1 MPPVR
6 SVLSEGGWCCFG
18 NRRSRPYRTI
28 RTEAEQIIHGRRE
41 LGAAIAFVAM
51 ALGGGD
57 PAAAA
62 STRVRFHIQPQPYP
76 EALLDLAQQANV
88 TLIGAAACP
97 GVSRSPVAGAMT
109 VEEALSRL
117 LAGAPCDWRMV
128 AAGAVEISPA
138 RQAEVAQTPPPAR
151 PVIVGELLVTATKR
165 VRDSRE
171 LAVGI
176 TAIHRRRLH
185 ETGAS
190 DPSDAAAQMA
200 GVLTTNL
207 GPGRNKLLLRGL
219 SDGVF
224 TGRARST
231 VATYLD
237 DLPVNY
243 NAPDP
248 NLRLVD
254 VERVEVAR
262 GPQGALYGAGA
273 LSGVYRIVTRKPD
286 LGQWSAEAR
295 VTGATTKGG
304 GPSGAVEAYVNVP
317 IAGDT
322 ASLRLSAYNEVQGGY
337 LDDIVQNRSNVDR
350 TERQGGRLTLLAQPR
365 EALSITVTG
374 AAQRLRSEDTHY
386 TIRGI
391 GRKRAV
397 LIPEPH
403 ENDIELVTGTARYSW
418 GGAELTSSTGFVRHA
433 YGSLFDATPVQETYT
448 DDAETL
454 AYSER
459 TRTRMLVQDIVLTS
473 RGASKLK
480 WLAGLYASEA
490 RLRSPSE
497 LLAQNPGEP
506 NQSVYSERR
515 HETIREIAGYA
526 EISYE
531 PAPGWMLALG
541 GRLYD
546 IERRIRSD
554 VAAERFDPRSQE
566 SRNHYT
572 GISPKISLQRQFGN
586 GDLVYVV
593 ISEGFRP
600 GGVNTGGAEPP
611 PKARETFSSDRL
623 RNYELGLKLERFENR
638 LSLSSALYYDVWKGI
653 QTDQFQESGIPYT
666 TNAGDAHVLG
676 LEAEV
681 AFRTDNGFLA
691 QLNGRVSRTRTTK
704 ANLEFT
710 PVLAKSLPG
719 SPPISGGA
727 LISYERPVF
736 GDWTMRLVGQ
746 AIYVGLSRVSFDA
759 RLPRTGG
766 FTQTRVLGEI
776 SRDGRGAQV
785 FVTNALDSFRDT
797 FSFGNPFTAPQARQI
812 TPQRPAT
819 VGMTLFASF

>member
-1 MPPVR
+1 
-6 SVLSEGGWCCFG
+6 
-18 NRRSRPYRTI
+18 
-28 RTEAEQIIHGRRE
+28 
-41 LGAAIAFVAM
+41 M

-62 STRVRFHIQPQPYP
+62 SARVRFRVQPQPYP

-97 GVSRSPVAGAMT
+97 GASRTGVSGAMT

-117 LAGAPCDWRMV
+117 LAGAPCAWRMI
-128 AAGAVEISPA
+128 APGAVEITPA
-138 RQAEVAQTPPPAR
+138 RQPETPPPQPGPPAT
-151 PVIVGELLVTATKR
+151 VGELLVTATKR
-165 VRDSRE
+165 VRDPRE

-176 TAIHRRRLH
+176 TAIPRRRLH

-190 DPSDAAAQMA
+190 DPADAAAQMA

-237 DLPVNY
+237 DIPVNY

-248 NLRLVD
+248 DFRLVD

-295 VTGATTKGG
+295 ASGATTEGG
-304 GPSGAVEAYVNVP
+304 GPSGALEGYVNLP
-317 IAGDT
+317 LWGEAAG
-322 ASLRLSAYNEVQGGY
+322 LRVSGYHEVQGGY
-337 LDDIVQNRSNVDR
+337 LDDVVQNRSNVDR
-350 TERQGGRLTLLAQPR
+350 TVRQGGRLTLLAQPQD
-365 EALSITVTG
+365 ALTITVTG

-403 ENDIELVTGTARYSW
+403 VNEIELLTGTARYSW
-418 GGAELTSSTGFVRHA
+418 GGAELTSATGFVQHA
-433 YGSLFDATPVQETYT
+433 YASLFDATPVQFNYT
-448 DDAETL
+448 DHATTS

-459 TRTRMLVQDIVLTS
+459 TRTRMLVQDLVLTS
-473 RGASKLK
+473 RGASNVE

-497 LLAQNPGEP
+497 LLAQNPGQP
-506 NQSVYSERR
+506 NASVYSEVR
-515 HETIREIAGYA
+515 HETIRELAAYA
-526 EISYE
+526 EVSYE
-531 PAPGWMLALG
+531 PAPGWTLAIG

-546 IERRIRSD
+546 IDRRIRSE
-554 VAAERFDPRSQE
+554 VVSERFEPRSLD
-566 SRNHYT
+566 RTNHFK
-572 GISPKISLQRQFGN
+572 GFSPKISLQRQFAN
-586 GDLVYVV
+586 GDLVYAV
-593 ISEGFRP
+593 ITEGFRP
-600 GGVNTGGAEPP
+600 GGVNTGGAQPVPE
-611 PKARETFSSDRL
+611 ARETFSSDRL
-623 RNYELGLKLERFENR
+623 RNYEVGVKLERFQRR
-638 LSLSSALYYDVWKGI
+638 LSLSSAAFYNVWKDL
-653 QTDQFQESGIPYT
+653 QTDQFLESGIPYT

-681 AFRTDNGFLA
+681 AFRTDAGFFA
-691 QLNGRVSRTRTTK
+691 QLNGRVSRTRTTD
-704 ANLEFT
+704 ANLEFI
-710 PVLAKSLPG
+710 PILAENLPG
-719 SPPISGGA
+719 APPVSGGA
-727 LISYERPVF
+727 LIGYERPVF
-736 GDWTMRLVGQ
+736 GDWTMRVVGQ

-766 FTQTRVLGEI
+766 FTQTRVLGEL
-776 SRDGRGAQV
+776 SRDGRGVQL

-812 TPQRPAT
+812 TPQRPITIGA
-819 VGMTLFASF
+819 TLFAAF

>member
-1 MPPVR
+1 MA
-6 SVLSEGGWCCFG
+6 C
-18 NRRSRPYRTI
+18 
-28 RTEAEQIIHGRRE
+28 
-41 LGAAIAFVAM
+41 VAM
-51 ALGGGD
+51 AVGGGN

-62 STRVRFHIQPQPYP
+62 SVRVRFRIPPQPVS

-88 TLIGAAACP
+88 TLIGAAACTGALP
-97 GVSRSPVAGAMT
+97 SPLAGNMT
-109 VEEALSRL
+109 LEEALSRL
-117 LAGAPCDWRMV
+117 LAGAPCTWRV
-128 AAGAVEISPA
+128 ISAGAVEISPVRRPEA
-138 RQAEVAQTPPPAR
+138 AHAAPAA
-151 PVIVGELLVTATKR
+151 PAVLSELLVTATKR
-165 VRDSRE
+165 ARDPRE

-176 TAIHRRRLH
+176 TAIPRRRLH

-190 DPSDAAAQMA
+190 DVGDAAAQMA

-207 GPGRNKLLLRGL
+207 GPGRNKILLRGL

-237 DLPVNY
+237 DIPVNY
-243 NAPDP
+243 NAADPDF
-248 NLRLVD
+248 RLVD

-286 LGQWSAEAR
+286 LGQWSTEVRA
-295 VTGATTKGG
+295 TGATTKGG
-304 GPSGAVEAYVNVP
+304 GPSGALEGFVNIP
-317 IAGDT
+317 IWDDVAG
-322 ASLRLSAYNEVQGGY
+322 LRLSAYQEVQGGY

-350 TERQGGRLTLLAQPR
+350 TERQGGRAILLARPTD
-365 EALSITVTG
+365 ALSITLTG

-403 ENDIELVTGTARYSW
+403 VNDIELVTGTVKYSW

-433 YGSLFDATPVQETYT
+433 YSSLFDATPVQANYT
-448 DDAETL
+448 NLATTS

-459 TRTRMLVQDIVLTS
+459 TRTRMLVQDIVLAS
-473 RGASKLK
+473 RGASNLE

-490 RLRSPSE
+490 RLRTPSE
-497 LLAQNPGEP
+497 LLAQNPGLP
-506 NQSVYSERR
+506 NVAVYSELR
-515 HETIREIAGYA
+515 HETVRELAGYA
-526 EISYE
+526 ELAYK
-531 PAPGWMLALG
+531 PAPGWTLALG

-546 IERRIRSD
+546 INRRIRSD
-554 VAAERFDPRSQE
+554 VVSERFEPRSLDR
-566 SRNHYT
+566 SNHFT
-572 GISPKISLQRQFGN
+572 GISPKISLQRQSHN
-586 GDLVYVV
+586 GDLIYAV

-600 GGVNTGGAEPP
+600 GGVNTGGARPVPE
-611 PKARETFSSDRL
+611 ARETFSSDRL
-623 RNYELGLKLERFENR
+623 RNYEVGLKLERFQRR
-638 LSLSSALYYDVWKGI
+638 LSLSSAVYYAIWKDI
-653 QTDQFQESGIPYT
+653 QTDQFRESGIPYT

-681 AFRTDNGFLA
+681 ALHADNGLFA
-691 QLNGRVSRTRTTK
+691 QLNGRVSRTRTTN
-704 ANLEFT
+704 ANLEFL
-710 PVLAKSLPG
+710 PILAKGLPG
-719 SPPISGGA
+719 APPVSGGA
-727 LISYERPVF
+727 LIGYERSLSD
-736 GDWTMRLVGQ
+736 GWTMRLVGQ
-746 AIYVGLSRVSFDA
+746 AIYVGLSRVSFDP

-776 SRDGRGAQV
+776 SRDGWGAQV

-812 TPQRPAT
+812 TPQRPTT
-819 VGMTLFASF
+819 VGATLFAVF

>member
-1 MPPVR
+1 
-6 SVLSEGGWCCFG
+6 
-18 NRRSRPYRTI
+18 
-28 RTEAEQIIHGRRE
+28 
-41 LGAAIAFVAM
+41 LGAAIAGIAM
-51 ALGGGD
+51 AFSGGD

-62 STRVRFHIQPQPYP
+62 SARVRFRIPPQPYP

-88 TLIGAAACP
+88 TLIGAGACP
-97 GVSRSPVAGAMT
+97 GASRSPLVGPMT

-117 LAGAPCDWRMV
+117 LADAPCAWRMI
-128 AAGAVEISPA
+128 APGAVEISPA
-138 RQAEVAQTPPPAR
+138 RQTEGPRPPPGPPGPPAT
-151 PVIVGELLVTATKR
+151 VGELLVTATKR
-165 VRDSRE
+165 VRDPRE

-176 TAIHRRRLH
+176 TAIPRRRLQ

-190 DPSDAAAQMA
+190 DPGDAAAQMA

-237 DLPVNY
+237 DIPVNY

-248 NLRLVD
+248 DFRLVD

-286 LGQWSAEAR
+286 LDHWSAEAR

-304 GPSGAVEAYVNVP
+304 GPSGALEGYVNVP
-317 IAGDT
+317 ILAEV
-322 ASLRLSAYNEVQGGY
+322 AALRLSAYHEVQGGY
-337 LDDIVQNRSNVDR
+337 LDDIVQDRSNVDR
-350 TERQGGRLTLLAQPR
+350 TERQGARLTLLAQPQD
-365 EALSITVTG
+365 ALSITLTG

-386 TIRGI
+386 TIRDI

-403 ENDIELVTGTARYSW
+403 VNDIELVTGTVRYSW
-418 GGAELTSSTGFVRHA
+418 ADAELTSATGFVRHA
-433 YGSLFDATPVQETYT
+433 YGSLFDSTPVTSSYT
-448 DDAETL
+448 SSAESS

-459 TRTRMLVQDIVLTS
+459 NRTRMLVQDIVLTS
-473 RGASKLK
+473 RGATNLE

-490 RLRSPSE
+490 RLKSPSE
-497 LLAQNPGEP
+497 LLVQTPGLP
-506 NQSVYSERR
+506 NVAVYSERR
-515 HETIREIAGYA
+515 HETIREFAGYA

-531 PAPGWMLALG
+531 PLPGWTLALG
-541 GRLYD
+541 GRLYSID
-546 IERRIRSD
+546 RRIRSE
-554 VAAERFDPRSQE
+554 VVSERFAPRSLDR
-566 SRNHYT
+566 SNHFT
-572 GISPKISLQRQFGN
+572 GFSPKISLQRQFAN
-586 GDLVYVV
+586 GDLVYAV
-593 ISEGFRP
+593 ITEGFRP
-600 GGVNTGGAEPP
+600 GGVNTGGALPAPE
-611 PKARETFSSDRL
+611 ALETFSSDRL
-623 RNYELGLKLERFENR
+623 RNYEVGLKLERFQRR
-638 LSLSSALYYDVWKGI
+638 LSLSSAIYHDVWKDI
-653 QTDQFQESGIPYT
+653 QTDQFRESGIPYT

-681 AFRTDNGFLA
+681 AFRTGNGFLA
-691 QLNGRVSRTRTTK
+691 QLNGRVSRTRTTN
-704 ANLEFT
+704 ANLGFI
-710 PVLAKSLPG
+710 PVLAKTLPG
-719 SPPISGGA
+719 APPVSGGA
-727 LISYERPVF
+727 LVSYERAVF
-736 GDWTMRLVGQ
+736 DGWTMRLVGQ
-746 AIYVGLSRVSFDA
+746 AIYVGLSRVSFDP

-812 TPQRPAT
+812 TPQRPIT
-819 VGMTLFASF
+819 VGATLFASF

>member
-1 MPPVR
+1 
-6 SVLSEGGWCCFG
+6 
-18 NRRSRPYRTI
+18 
-28 RTEAEQIIHGRRE
+28 
-41 LGAAIAFVAM
+41 M

-62 STRVRFHIQPQPYP
+62 ATRVRFRIQPQPYP

-117 LAGAPCDWRMV
+117 LAGAACDWRMV

-138 RQAEVAQTPPPAR
+138 RQAEAPRPPPPGPPA
-151 PVIVGELLVTATKR
+151 VVGELLVTATKR

-176 TAIHRRRLH
+176 TAIHRQRLR

-219 SDGVF
+219 ADGVF

-273 LSGVYRIVTRKPD
+273 MSGVYRIVTRKPD

-295 VTGATTKGG
+295 VTGATTTGG

-317 IAGDT
+317 LAGDR
-322 ASLRLSAYNEVQGGY
+322 AGLRLSAYNEVQGGY

-350 TERQGGRLTLLAQPR
+350 TERQGGRLTVLAQPR
-365 EALSITVTG
+365 DALSITVTG

-418 GGAELTSSTGFVRHA
+418 GGAELTSSTGFVRHS
-433 YGSLFDATPVQETYT
+433 YGSLFDATPVLETYT
-448 DDAETL
+448 DNAETL

-497 LLAQNPGEP
+497 LLAQNPDQP
-506 NQSVYSERR
+506 NVPVYSERR
-515 HETIREIAGYA
+515 RETIRELAGYA

-554 VAAERFDPRSQE
+554 VVAERFDPRSQD

-572 GISPKISLQRQFGN
+572 GISPKISLQRRFDN
-586 GDLVYVV
+586 GDLVYAVM
-593 ISEGFRP
+593 SEGFRP
-600 GGVNTGGAEPP
+600 GGVNTGGPATAAGGARDLLVRPAAQLRARAEAGAFRSPAVPELGALLRRLEGHPDRPVPGVGHPLHDQRRRRARAWAGGRGRVPHGQRIPRPAERARVAHADNQGQPRVHARPGQEPP
-611 PKARETFSSDRL
+611 RRAADFRGRPHQL
-623 RNYELGLKLERFENR
+623 RAAGIRGLDD
-638 LSLSSALYYDVWKGI
+638 A
-653 QTDQFQESGIPYT
+653 
-666 TNAGDAHVLG
+666 AG
-676 LEAEV
+676 
-681 AFRTDNGFLA
+681 R
-691 QLNGRVSRTRTTK
+691 
-704 ANLEFT
+704 
-710 PVLAKSLPG
+710 PG
-719 SPPISGGA
+719 DLCGS
-727 LISYERPVF
+727 V
-736 GDWTMRLVGQ
+736 
-746 AIYVGLSRVSFDA
+746 
-759 RLPRTGG
+759 
-766 FTQTRVLGEI
+766 TRVVRRPPAPHGRLHADTGAG
-776 SRDGRGAQV
+776 RDQ
-785 FVTNALDSFRDT
+785 
-797 FSFGNPFTAPQARQI
+797 P
-812 TPQRPAT
+812 
-819 VGMTLFASF
+819 

>member
-1 MPPVR
+1 
-6 SVLSEGGWCCFG
+6 
-18 NRRSRPYRTI
+18 
-28 RTEAEQIIHGRRE
+28 
-41 LGAAIAFVAM
+41 M
-51 ALGGGD
+51 ALGCGD
-57 PAAAA
+57 PAVAAPA
-62 STRVRFHIQPQPYP
+62 RVRFSIAPQPYP

-97 GVSRSPVAGAMT
+97 GGSRSSVVGAMT
-109 VEEALSRL
+109 LETALNRL
-117 LAGAPCDWRMV
+117 LAGARCDWKMI
-128 AAGAVEISPA
+128 APGAVEISSTRRAETSRHSTSPA
-138 RQAEVAQTPPPAR
+138 AT
-151 PVIVGELLVTATKR
+151 VGELLVTATKR

-176 TAIHRRRLH
+176 TAIAGRRLR

-237 DLPVNY
+237 DIPVNY

-248 NLRLVD
+248 DLRLVD

-273 LSGVYRIVTRKPD
+273 LSGVYRIVTRKPE

-295 VTGATTKGG
+295 ATGATTKGG
-304 GPSGAVEAYVNVP
+304 GPSGALEGYVNLP
-317 IAGDT
+317 ILGDT
-322 ASLRLSAYNEVQGGY
+322 AGLRISGYHEVQGGY

-350 TERQGGRLTLLAQPR
+350 TERQGGRVTLLVQPQ
-365 EALSITVTG
+365 EALSITLTG

-391 GRKRAV
+391 GLQRAV

-403 ENDIELVTGTARYSW
+403 ENDIELVTGTVRYSW
-418 GGAELTSSTGFVRHA
+418 GGAELTSATGFVQHA
-433 YGSLFDATPVQETYT
+433 YGSLFDATPVQSSYT
-448 DDAETL
+448 DNAKTS

-473 RGASKLK
+473 RGASNLE

-497 LLAQNPGEP
+497 LLAQNPGRP
-506 NQSVYSERR
+506 NVAVYSELR
-515 HETIREIAGYA
+515 HETIREVAGYA
-526 EISYE
+526 EVAYE
-531 PAPGWMLALG
+531 PAPGWTLAVG
-541 GRLYD
+541 GRLYHID
-546 IERRIRSD
+546 RSIRSD
-554 VAAERFDPRSQE
+554 VVSERFDPRSLDR
-566 SRNHYT
+566 SNSF
-572 GISPKISLQRQFGN
+572 GGFSPKISLQHQFGN
-586 GDLVYVV
+586 GDLIYAV

-600 GGVNTGGAEPP
+600 GGVNTGGALPP
-611 PKARETFSSDRL
+611 PPARETFASDRL
-623 RNYELGLKLERFENR
+623 RNYEAGLKLERFQRR
-638 LSLSSALYYDVWKGI
+638 LSLSSAVYYDVWTDI
-653 QTDQFQESGIPYT
+653 QTDQFRPSGIPYT

-681 AFRTDNGFLA
+681 AVRNDHGFLA
-691 QLNGRVSRTRTTK
+691 QLNGRVTRTRTTN
-704 ANLEFT
+704 ANLEFI
-710 PVLAKSLPG
+710 PVLAKNLPG
-719 SPPISGGA
+719 APPLSGGA
-727 LISYERPVF
+727 LISYERAVF

-759 RLPRTGG
+759 GLPRTGG
-766 FTQTRVLGEI
+766 FAQTRALAEI
-776 SRDGRGAQV
+776 SRDGRGAQL
-785 FVTNALDSFRDT
+785 FVTNALNSFRDT

-812 TPQRPAT
+812 TPQRPVT
-819 VGMTLFASF
+819 VGATLFAAF